1 MCVHDSELHSY
12 RPLQLVGGNGKVFA
26 AVAKLVEERADEQL
40 VDFDMH
46 LDDPS
51 QDWLNTSLKS
61 VFAKAGL

>member
-1 MCVHDSELHSY
+1 
-12 RPLQLVGGNGKVFA
+12 VGGNGKVFA